1 MCRATKDDMQ
11 RPSQTS
17 SKVSCPGAT
26 VLALAVGAASMLAA
40 CVAVPVDLRTGQ
52 PIAWPA
58 PAPTASSGEVSRVAP
73 PAPLAP
79 PAPTIY
85 TARLYPINEIGNR
98 AGMLTATVTD
108 GHGGRSTFSL
118 TYLGDAMQGE
128 ASRVEPNYPGFGRI
142 LRDALGT
149 TQGAALQGPRGIAT
163 AAGPRG
169 VSAQCEDELTGPS
182 KGTGACVFSDGARY
196 QMHFG

>member
-1 MCRATKDDMQ
+1 VERTSVATSTPSAPRA
-11 RPSQTS
+11 
-17 SKVSCPGAT
+17 AL
-26 VLALAVGAASMLAA
+26 LALTVGTASVLAA

-58 PAPTASSGEVSRVAP
+58 PATATTAGEVSRVVPPAPAAP
-73 PAPLAP
+73 PAPA
-79 PAPTIY
+79 IY
-85 TARLYPINEIGNR
+85 TARLYPVNEIGGR

-149 TQGAALQGPRGIAT
+149 TQGAALQGPRGIAN
-163 AAGPRG
+163 AVGPRG
-169 VSAQCEDELTGPS
+169 VSAQCEYVLTGPS